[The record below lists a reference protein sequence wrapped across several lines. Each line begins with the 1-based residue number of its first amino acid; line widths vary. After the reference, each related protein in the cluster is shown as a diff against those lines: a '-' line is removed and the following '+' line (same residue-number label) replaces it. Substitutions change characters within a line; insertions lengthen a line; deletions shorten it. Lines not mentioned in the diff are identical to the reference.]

1 MKKRNWLMTI
11 AFAVLSLTIISTCV
25 IGSTYAKFVSKVGG
39 NGSVQ
44 AAGFMLTDGGSLN
57 FTDTKVIGPDG
68 GSGDTTATIK
78 YFSQVATILT
88 FAEDAADAAG
98 TNAFTTENWT
108 KLRTF
113 YNENFKAIAAY
124 FGYGI
129 ASEDGKVDGGP
140 AANGTTLTGAKLGD
154 EEALSAR
161 GLIKV
166 SSGEGTIKSQF
177 KTALEAAHL
186 TVTEEGTAAL
196 KVSAMDANTAA
207 VVSVTVTSNIKWTT
221 LTYDTSKANNLF
233 DTYVG
238 YIVAQ
243 LQLTANAAGNVDVLD
258 LGGGK
263 KLTLV
268 KTDDGKSTM
277 QLSIGITAEQD
288 TTGAGA

>member
-44 AAGFMLTDGGSLN
+44 AAGFMLTDGGALN
-57 FTDTKVIGPDG
+57 FKDTKVIGPDG
-68 GSGDTTATIK
+68 GSGDTAATIK
-78 YFSQVATILT
+78 YYSQVATILT
-88 FAEDAADAAG
+88 FAEDAEDAEG
-98 TNAFTTENWT
+98 TNAFTTANWT
-108 KLRTF
+108 ALRSF
-113 YNENFKAIAAY
+113 YNDNFDAIAAY
-124 FGYGI
+124 FGYGT
-129 ASEDGKVDGGP
+129 ATAEGKVDGGTT
-140 AANGTTLTGAKLGD
+140 ANGTALTGAKLGD
-154 EEALSAR
+154 TEALSAR

-166 SSGEGTIKSQF
+166 SSGEGTIQSQF
-177 KTALEAAHL
+177 KTALEAAGL
-186 TVTEEGTAAL
+186 TVTEEAKAL
-196 KVSAMDANTAA
+196 KVTAMDANTAA

-243 LQLTANAAGNVDVLD
+243 LQLTENAAGNVDVLTF
-258 LGGGK
+258 GEK
-263 KLTLV
+263 KLTLA
-268 KTDDGKSTM
+268 KTTDGKSTM

-288 TTGAGA
+288 TTVGA

>member
-44 AAGFMLTDGGSLN
+44 AAGFMLTDGGALN
-57 FTDTKVIGPDG
+57 FKDTKVIGPDG
-68 GSGDTTATIK
+68 GSGDTAATIK
-78 YFSQVATILT
+78 YYSQVATILT
-88 FAEDAADAAG
+88 FAEDAADAEG
-98 TNAFTTENWT
+98 TNAFTTANWT
-108 KLRTF
+108 ALRSF
-113 YNENFKAIAAY
+113 YNDNFDAIAAY
-124 FGYGI
+124 FGYGT
-129 ASEDGKVDGGP
+129 AAEGKVDGGTT
-140 AANGTTLTGAKLGD
+140 ANGTALTGAKLGD
-154 EEALSAR
+154 TEALSAR

-166 SSGEGTIKSQF
+166 SSGEGTIQSQF
-177 KTALEAAHL
+177 KTALEAAGL
-186 TVTEEGTAAL
+186 TVTEEAKAL
-196 KVSAMDANTAA
+196 KVTAMDANTAA

-243 LQLTANAAGNVDVLD
+243 LQLTENAAGNVDVLT
-258 LGGGK
+258 LGEK
-263 KLTLV
+263 KLTLA

-288 TTGAGA
+288 NTVGA

>member
-39 NGSVQ
+39 KGSVQ
-44 AAGFMLTDGGSLN
+44 AAGFMLTDGGALN
-57 FTDTKVIGPDG
+57 FKDTKVIGPDG

-88 FAEDAADAAG
+88 FAEDAENAEG
-98 TNAFTTENWT
+98 TNAFTTDNWT
-108 KLRTF
+108 ALRTF
-113 YNENFKAIAAY
+113 YNTNFDAIAAY
-124 FGYGI
+124 FGYGT
-129 ASEDGKVDGGP
+129 AAEGKVDGGTT
-140 AANGTTLTGAKLGD
+140 ANGTTLTGAKLG
-154 EEALSAR
+154 ESEALSAR

-166 SSGEGTIKSQF
+166 SSGEGTIQSQF

-186 TVTEEGTAAL
+186 TVTEEGTAL
-196 KVSAMDANTAA
+196 KVSAMGADVDT

-221 LTYDTSKANNLF
+221 LKYDTSKANNLF

-243 LQLTANAAGNVDVLD
+243 LQLTANAASNVDVLD

>member
-44 AAGFMLTDGGSLN
+44 AAGFMLTDGGALN
-57 FTDTKVIGPDG
+57 FKDTKVIGPDG
-68 GSGDTTATIK
+68 GSGDTAATIK
-78 YFSQVATILT
+78 YYSQVATILT
-88 FAEDAADAAG
+88 FAEDAEDAEG
-98 TNAFTTENWT
+98 TNAFTTANWT
-108 KLRTF
+108 ALRSF
-113 YNENFKAIAAY
+113 YNDNFDAIAAY
-124 FGYGI
+124 FGYGT
-129 ASEDGKVDGGP
+129 ATVEGKVDGGTT
-140 AANGTTLTGAKLGD
+140 ANGTALTGAKLGD
-154 EEALSAR
+154 TEALSAR

-166 SSGEGTIKSQF
+166 SSGEGTIQSQF
-177 KTALEAAHL
+177 KTALKAAGL
-186 TVTEEGTAAL
+186 TVTEEAKAL
-196 KVSAMDANTAA
+196 KVTAMDANTAA

-243 LQLTANAAGNVDVLD
+243 LQLTENAAGNVDVFTF
-258 LGGGK
+258 GEK
-263 KLTLV
+263 KLTLA

-277 QLSIGITAEQD
+277 QLSIGITAGQD
-288 TTGAGA
+288 TTVGA

>member
-44 AAGFMLTDGGSLN
+44 AAGFMLTDGGALN
-57 FTDTKVIGPDG
+57 FKDTKVIGPDG
-68 GSGDTTATIK
+68 GSGDTAATIK
-78 YFSQVATILT
+78 YYSQVATILT
-88 FAEDAADAAG
+88 FAEDAEDAEG
-98 TNAFTTENWT
+98 TNAFTTANWT
-108 KLRTF
+108 ALRSF
-113 YNENFKAIAAY
+113 YNDNFDAIATY
-124 FGYGI
+124 FGYGT
-129 ASEDGKVDGGP
+129 AAEGKVDGGTT
-140 AANGTTLTGAKLGD
+140 ANGTALTGAKLGGT
-154 EEALSAR
+154 EALSAR

-166 SSGEGTIKSQF
+166 SSGEGTIQSQF
-177 KTALEAAHL
+177 KTALVGAGL
-186 TVTEEGTAAL
+186 TVTEDGKAL
-196 KVSAMDANTAA
+196 KVTAMGADVAD

-243 LQLTANAAGNVDVLD
+243 LQLTENAVGNVDVLT
-258 LGGGK
+258 LGEK
-263 KLTLV
+263 KLTLA
-268 KTDDGKSTM
+268 KTDAGKSTM

-288 TTGAGA
+288 TTIGA

>member
-44 AAGFMLTDGGSLN
+44 AAGFMLTDGGTLN
-57 FTDTKVIGPDG
+57 FKDTKVIGPDG
-68 GSGDTTATIK
+68 GSGDTAATIK
-78 YFSQVATILT
+78 YYSQVKTILT
-88 FAEDAADAAG
+88 FAEDAEDAEG
-98 TNAFTTENWT
+98 TNAFTKANWT
-108 KLRTF
+108 ALRTF
-113 YNENFKAIAAY
+113 YNTNFDAIATY
-124 FGYGI
+124 FGYGT
-129 ASEDGKVDGGP
+129 AEEGKVDGGVT
-140 AANGTTLTGAKLGD
+140 ANGTALTGAKLGD
-154 EEALSAR
+154 NEALSAR

-166 SSGEGTIKSQF
+166 SSGKGTIKSQF
-177 KTALEAAHL
+177 KAALEAAGL
-186 TVTEEGTAAL
+186 TVTEEEKAL
-196 KVSAMDANTAA
+196 KVTAMDANTAA
-207 VVSVTVTSNIKWTT
+207 VVSVTVTSNITWTT
-221 LTYDTSKANNLF
+221 LKYDTSKANNLF

-243 LQLTANAAGNVDVLD
+243 LQLTDNAAGNVEVLN
-258 LGGGK
+258 LGGEN
-263 KLTLV
+263 KLTLA

>member
-1 MKKRNWLMTI
+1 
-11 AFAVLSLTIISTCV
+11 
-25 IGSTYAKFVSKVGG
+25 
-39 NGSVQ
+39 
-44 AAGFMLTDGGSLN
+44 MLTDGGALN
-57 FTDTKVIGPDG
+57 FKDTKVIGPDA

-98 TNAFTTENWT
+98 TNAFTTANWT
-108 KLRTF
+108 ALRTF
-113 YNENFKAIAAY
+113 YNENFDAIAAY
-124 FGYGI
+124 FGYGP
-129 ASEDGKVDGGP
+129 ASGGKVDGGTT
-140 AANGTTLTGAKLGD
+140 ANGTTLTGATLG
-154 EEALSAR
+154 ESEALSAR

-166 SSGEGTIKSQF
+166 SSGEGTIQSQF
-177 KTALEAAHL
+177 KTALEAAGL
-186 TVTEEGTAAL
+186 TATEEGTAL
-196 KVSAMDANTAA
+196 KVTAMGADVDT

-221 LTYDTSKANNLF
+221 LKYDTSKANNLF

-277 QLSIGITAEQD
+277 QLSIGITDEQD
-288 TTGAGA
+288 TTAGA

>member
-44 AAGFMLTDGGSLN
+44 AAGFMLTDGGTLN
-57 FTDTKVIGPDG
+57 FKDTKVIGPDG

-98 TNAFTTENWT
+98 TNAFTTANWT
-108 KLRTF
+108 ALRTF
-113 YNENFKAIAAY
+113 YNENFDAIAAY
-124 FGYGI
+124 FGYGP
-129 ASEDGKVDGGP
+129 ASGGKVDGGTT
-140 AANGTTLTGAKLGD
+140 ANGTTLTGATLG
-154 EEALSAR
+154 ESEALSAR

-166 SSGEGTIKSQF
+166 SSGEGTIQSQF

-186 TVTEEGTAAL
+186 TVTEEGTAL
-196 KVSAMDANTAA
+196 KVSAMGADVDT

-221 LTYDTSKANNLF
+221 LKYDTSKANNLF

>member
-44 AAGFMLTDGGSLN
+44 AAGFMLTDGGALN
-57 FTDTKVIGPDG
+57 FKDTKVIGPDG
-68 GSGDTTATIK
+68 GSGDTAATIK
-78 YFSQVATILT
+78 YYSQVATILT
-88 FAEDAADAAG
+88 FAEDAEDAEG
-98 TNAFTTENWT
+98 TNAFTTANWT
-108 KLRTF
+108 ALRSF
-113 YNENFKAIAAY
+113 YNDNFDAIAAY
-124 FGYGI
+124 FGYGT
-129 ASEDGKVDGGP
+129 ATAEGKVDGGTT
-140 AANGTTLTGAKLGD
+140 ANGTALTGAKLGD
-154 EEALSAR
+154 TEALSAR

-166 SSGEGTIKSQF
+166 SSGEGTIQSQF
-177 KTALEAAHL
+177 KTALEAAGL
-186 TVTEEGTAAL
+186 TVTEEAKAL
-196 KVSAMDANTAA
+196 KVTAMDANTAA

-243 LQLTANAAGNVDVLD
+243 LQLTENAAGNVDVLTF
-258 LGGGK
+258 GEK
-263 KLTLV
+263 KLTLA

-288 TTGAGA
+288 TTVGA

>member
-88 FAEDAADAAG
+88 FAEDAADAQG
-98 TNAFTTENWT
+98 TNAFTTANWT
-108 KLRTF
+108 ALRTF
-113 YNENFKAIAAY
+113 YNENFDAIATY
-124 FGYGI
+124 FGYGT
-129 ASEDGKVDGGP
+129 AAEGKVDGGP

-154 EEALSAR
+154 GEALSAR

-166 SSGEGTIKSQF
+166 SSGEGTIRSQF
-177 KTALEAAHL
+177 KTALEDAHL

-196 KVSAMDANTAA
+196 KVTAMDANTAA

-243 LQLTANAAGNVDVLD
+243 LQLTANAAGDVDVLD

-263 KLTLV
+263 KLTLA
-268 KTDDGKSTM
+268 KTGDGKSTM

>member
-44 AAGFMLTDGGSLN
+44 AAGFMLTDGGALN
-57 FTDTKVIGPDG
+57 FKDTKVIGPDG
-68 GSGDTTATIK
+68 GSGDTAATIK
-78 YFSQVATILT
+78 YYSQVATILT
-88 FAEDAADAAG
+88 FAEDAEDAEG
-98 TNAFTTENWT
+98 TNAFTTANWT
-108 KLRTF
+108 ALRSF
-113 YNENFKAIAAY
+113 YNDNFDAIAAY
-124 FGYGI
+124 FGYGT
-129 ASEDGKVDGGP
+129 ATAEGKVDGGTT
-140 AANGTTLTGAKLGD
+140 ANGTALTGAKLGD
-154 EEALSAR
+154 TEALSAR

-166 SSGEGTIKSQF
+166 SSGKGTIQSQF
-177 KTALEAAHL
+177 KTALAAAGL
-186 TVTEEGTAAL
+186 TVTEEAKAL
-196 KVSAMDANTAA
+196 KVTAMDANTAA

-243 LQLTANAAGNVDVLD
+243 LQLTENAAGNVDVLT
-258 LGGGK
+258 LGEK
-263 KLTLV
+263 KLTLA

-288 TTGAGA
+288 TTVGA

>member
-44 AAGFMLTDGGSLN
+44 AAGFMLTDGGALN
-57 FTDTKVIGPDG
+57 FKDTKVIGPDG
-68 GSGDTTATIK
+68 GSGDTAATIK
-78 YFSQVATILT
+78 YYSQVATILT
-88 FAEDAADAAG
+88 FAEDAEDAEG
-98 TNAFTTENWT
+98 TNAFTTANWT
-108 KLRTF
+108 ALRSF
-113 YNENFKAIAAY
+113 YNDNFDAIAAY
-124 FGYGI
+124 FGYGT
-129 ASEDGKVDGGP
+129 ATAEGKVDGGTT
-140 AANGTTLTGAKLGD
+140 ANGTALTGAKLGD
-154 EEALSAR
+154 TEALSAR

-166 SSGEGTIKSQF
+166 SSGEGTIQSQF
-177 KTALEAAHL
+177 KTALEAAGL
-186 TVTEEGTAAL
+186 TVTEEAKAL
-196 KVSAMDANTAA
+196 KVTAMDANTAA

-243 LQLTANAAGNVDVLD
+243 LQLTENAAGNVDVLTF
-258 LGGGK
+258 GGK
-263 KLTLV
+263 KLTLA
-268 KTDDGKSTM
+268 KTTDGKSTM

-288 TTGAGA
+288 TTVGA

>member
-44 AAGFMLTDGGSLN
+44 AAGFMLTDGGALN
-57 FTDTKVIGPDG
+57 FKDTKVIGPSQ
-68 GSGDTTATIK
+68 GSGDSKATIK

-88 FAEDAADAAG
+88 FAEDAEDAEG
-98 TNAFTTENWT
+98 TNAFTTANWT
-108 KLRTF
+108 ALRSF
-113 YNENFKAIAAY
+113 YNDNFDAIATY
-124 FGYGI
+124 FGYGT
-129 ASEDGKVDGGP
+129 AAEGKVDGGTT
-140 AANGTTLTGAKLGD
+140 ANGTALTGAKLGD
-154 EEALSAR
+154 TEALSAR

-166 SSGEGTIKSQF
+166 SSGEGSIQSQF
-177 KTALEAAHL
+177 KTALEAAGL
-186 TVTEEGTAAL
+186 TVTEDAKAL
-196 KVSAMDANTAA
+196 KVSAMTADTKK
-207 VVSVTVTSNIKWTT
+207 VVSVEVTSNITWET

-238 YIVAQ
+238 YIIAA
-243 LQLTANAAGNVDVLD
+243 LQDETNLAGNVEVLAF
-258 LGGGK
+258 GEK

-268 KTDDGKSTM
+268 KAADGKSTM

-288 TTGAGA
+288 TTIGA